1 MEAGEARALCPRWAG
16 PDVAPLP
23 EDQPQSEWAQ
33 RGQQGEW
40 ARHRA
45 RAAGFEL
52 DAGQG
57 PALRGVALRGRRR
70 GGCTVRGL
78 RAGLRG
84 QEQGHQQ

>member
-16 PDVAPLP
+16 PDVVPLP

-33 RGQQGEW
+33 RGQQGER
-40 ARHRA
+40 AGRRA

-57 PALRGVALRGRRR
+57 PALRGVALRGR
-70 GGCTVRGL
+70 GGYTVRGL

-84 QEQGHQQ
+84 QEKGHQQ